1 MAEPELT
8 PSPASPAFVA
18 LPTTRSSAIADELR
32 RLIQIGELRPGERL
46 RQVEIATRFG
56 VSTTPVREAFTSL
69 AREGLIRKDDMRGA
83 VVFEPNV
90 ADLQENYEIRG
101 ALEPL
106 ATELAIG
113 RMSDAEL
120 DELDA
125 LIRRMR
131 REKGPGYH
139 TLNRSLH
146 AKIYAAAGRPRL
158 VSIIESLRDSSD
170 AYFRMFSSGE
180 AYDRA
185 YSKRVHAEHEEIVEA
200 LRKRNVRAARA
211 AVATHLEHNFEYLT
225 ARVEKQRAA
234 EAAREASAS

>member
-8 PSPASPAFVA
+8 PPPTFVA

-32 RLIQIGELRPGERL
+32 RLIQTGELRPGERL

-106 ATELAIG
+106 ATELAVG
-113 RMSDAEL
+113 RLSDMQLE
-120 DELDA
+120 ELDA

-131 REKGPGYH
+131 REKGTDYH
-139 TLNRSLH
+139 LLNRSLH
-146 AKIYAAAGRPRL
+146 AKIYAAAGRRRL

-170 AYFRMFSSGE
+170 AYFRMFSS
-180 AYDRA
+180 ADTYNRA
-185 YSKRVHAEHEEIVEA
+185 YAKQVHAEHEEIVAA
-200 LRKRNVRAARA
+200 LRKRNVRAART
-211 AVATHLEHNFEYLT
+211 AVATHLDHNFEYLT
-225 ARVEKQRAA
+225 RRVEEQRET
-234 EAAREASAS
+234 EAARDGSAR